1 MSHKNLAIIPAR
13 GNSKGIPK
21 KNIKAIANNPLIYWT
36 IKSAIEAECI
46 DRVILSTDN
55 QAIADIGIEHGAE
68 VPFIRPSEFAEDTS
82 TTESAIDH
90 CLQWLQNNE
99 SFTPENIILL
109 QPTSP
114 IRKKDAIDKAFR
126 QYINNNADSLLSVS
140 VFWHFLWKKNFNGV
154 LAEYNYKN
162 RPRRQDINTDDF
174 RYKENG
180 SIYIFN
186 SKGFLKNKNRLFG
199 KIQLF
204 EMSEEESYEI
214 DTENDWTI
222 VEALMKKEQSR

>member
-82 TTESAIDH
+82 TPESAIDPV
-90 CLQWLQNNE
+90 
-99 SFTPENIILL
+99 TM
-109 QPTSP
+109 
-114 IRKKDAIDKAFR
+114 A
-126 QYINNNADSLLSVS
+126 
-140 VFWHFLWKKNFNGV
+140 
-154 LAEYNYKN
+154 
-162 RPRRQDINTDDF
+162 
-174 RYKENG
+174 
-180 SIYIFN
+180 
-186 SKGFLKNKNRLFG
+186 SK
-199 KIQLF
+199 
-204 EMSEEESYEI
+204 
-214 DTENDWTI
+214 
-222 VEALMKKEQSR
+222 